1 MIVLIVLFL
10 QIYAVFLTI
19 SRTLAFFFVFLQQYQ
34 RLERRSSLFFHSM
47 TKFLK
52 YCFLM
57 VLAFSPLDTG
67 AHTIMGDLNGDGKV
81 GIPDITALVDYLLF
95 KDSSHEFIESA
106 DVSRDRI
113 IDIVDLTILID
124 YVLHYV
130 PAQPIE
136 PEQVSFTLLHLS
148 DSHGYAEGL
157 NQAIRELED
166 NSIDVLL
173 FTGDWTRHAIEG
185 RTAITTTATA
195 TAFNEIKSKYGNRFL
210 MLAGNHDVY
219 DNKTVGQTQSGTT
232 AAIKGWMANSGVT
245 WGDASGIASYWY
257 KDYSLTST
265 RKLRIIA
272 LDQYETTNVG
282 KPIGDWNYQ
291 PIYSQAQI
299 DWLIARLKE
308 LSADDYLIIALHE
321 PAYNDTSDGVNT
333 MEAVAM
339 ADDNLWCSADF
350 SKFNYRG
357 AEECRNLL
365 PNIMRNYL
373 NSQTECWQ
381 HINLDMDTTTI
392 TVNAD
397 FYGNPPCH
405 FLFYIGGHRHCDIV
419 HELPLVDNYG
429 VATGFDRQMMMHVA
443 AADWTVQS
451 SKDDDLLIEYE
462 DASRYEKTGYLKAD
476 ENDPDY
482 RINKVVINFT
492 SRQVTLLRIG
502 ATHTHHGTVRD
513 AFEFSFTN

>member
-47 TKFLK
+47 TKLLK

-57 VLAFSPLDTG
+57 VLAFSPLDAG

-272 LDQYETTNVG
+272 LDQYENTNVG
-282 KPIGDWNYQ
+282 KPKDDWNY
-291 PIYSQAQI
+291 
-299 DWLIARLKE
+299 
-308 LSADDYLIIALHE
+308 
-321 PAYNDTSDGVNT
+321 
-333 MEAVAM
+333 
-339 ADDNLWCSADF
+339 
-350 SKFNYRG
+350 
-357 AEECRNLL
+357 
-365 PNIMRNYL
+365 
-373 NSQTECWQ
+373 
-381 HINLDMDTTTI
+381 
-392 TVNAD
+392 
-397 FYGNPPCH
+397 
-405 FLFYIGGHRHCDIV
+405 
-419 HELPLVDNYG
+419 
-429 VATGFDRQMMMHVA
+429 TGIQ
-443 AADWTVQS
+443 
-451 SKDDDLLIEYE
+451 
-462 DASRYEKTGYLKAD
+462 
-476 ENDPDY
+476 
-482 RINKVVINFT
+482 
-492 SRQVTLLRIG
+492 
-502 ATHTHHGTVRD
+502 
-513 AFEFSFTN
+513 